1 MGNVDSSQRNNGF
14 DWYSTADQVIANTDL
29 SGKNV
34 IVTGANSGIGKETSR
49 VLAKNGA
56 NVIMACRSLE
66 RGQEAIEE
74 IKKQHPDAKVHL
86 LPLDLGSLKSVK
98 EFAHE
103 FDALKL
109 PLHILICNAGIM
121 ATPFSQTPEGHEL
134 QFGTNHLGH
143 FLLTKLLLPR
153 LKEGQPSRVVVV
165 SSTAHRFSGINF
177 DDINGKGTWYTGS
190 TYSKFKAYGQ
200 SKAANILFA
209 IELDRRMRAQGL
221 QITANALHPG
231 AIKTN
236 LQLHVQD
243 SNVVKYSEK
252 LKLDTYFFKTI
263 PQGAATSVYVAC
275 SPSIEGIGGRY
286 FSDSNLA
293 VPATHACD
301 PNVARRLWDVS
312 EEMTKEFTQ

>member
-1 MGNVDSSQRNNGF
+1 MGNYESSQRNNGF

-29 SGKNV
+29 TGKNV
-34 IVTGANSGIGKETSR
+34 IVTGANSGIGKETVR

-56 NVIMACRSLE
+56 NVVLACRSLE
-66 RGQEAIEE
+66 RGQEAIDE

-134 QFGTNHLGH
+134 QFGTNHVGH

-165 SSTAHRFSGINF
+165 SSTAHRFSGIKF
-177 DDINGKGTWYTGS
+177 DDLTGKGTWYTNS
-190 TYSKFKAYGQ
+190 LLSKFKAYGQ

-209 IELDRRMRAQGL
+209 VELDRRMRAQGL
-221 QITANALHPG
+221 AITANALHPG

-236 LQLHVQD
+236 LQAHVQD
-243 SNVVKYSEK
+243 SSLTKYMEKMNVDKY
-252 LKLDTYFFKTI
+252 LFKTI
-263 PQGAATSVYVAC
+263 PQGAATSVYVAT
-275 SPSIEGIGGRY
+275 SPTIDGIGGRY

-293 VPATHACD
+293 VPAAHACD
-301 PNVARRLWDVS
+301 PNVARRLWDLS
-312 EEMTKEFTQ
+312 EDMVKDFQ